1 MNSVNTELRR
11 IMMDGG
17 WHTTDYLAATA
28 GRHLR
33 PEIIWRLAQRTRK
46 SDGAAR
52 VDMVVS
58 ILGRWRRAGAVERQV
73 IRLNGRKATLW
84 RCFRRVC
91 FICGQTALPGRLVCS
106 DACLAEM
113 RRRAARENMG
123 PRGRFAK
130 KDGPRHSATVD
141 PGGTHNGNTD
151 GGSHERC

>member
-33 PEIIWRLAQRTRK
+33 PEIVWRLARRTRK

-52 VDMVVS
+52 VSIVVG
-58 ILGRWRRAGAVERQV
+58 ILCRWRRSGEVEHQV

-84 RCFRRVC
+84 RCVSRTC
-91 FICGQTALPGRLVCS
+91 FICGQTALPGRMVCS
-106 DACLAEM
+106 DSCLAEM
-113 RRRAARENMG
+113 RRRIARENMG
-123 PRGRFAK
+123 PHGRFAK
-130 KDGPRHSATVD
+130 KDDAAGAATVE
-141 PGGTHNGNTD
+141 PGGAPNGNTH
-151 GGSHERC
+151 GGSHERG

>member
-28 GRHLR
+28 GRQLR
-33 PEIIWRLAQRTRK
+33 PEIVWRLAQRTRK

-58 ILGRWRRAGAVERQV
+58 ILGRWRRAGDVERQV

-84 RCFRRVC
+84 RCIRRVC
-91 FICGQTALPGRLVCS
+91 FICGQTALPGRMVCS
-106 DACLAEM
+106 DSCLAEM
-113 RRRAARENMG
+113 RRRVARENMG
-123 PRGRFAK
+123 PRGRFTTKESTGGATTGNNGAEH
-130 KDGPRHSATVD
+130 DGDV
-141 PGGTHNGNTD
+141 D
-151 GGSHERC
+151 GGNHERR

>member
-1 MNSVNTELRR
+1 VNSVNTELKR

-33 PEIIWRLAQRTRK
+33 PELVWRLAQRAGK

-52 VDMVVS
+52 VSIVVS
-58 ILGRWRRAGAVERQV
+58 ILCRWRRAGDVERQV

-84 RCFRRVC
+84 RCVGRAC
-91 FICGQTALPGRLVCS
+91 FICGRSALPGRLVCS
-106 DACLAEM
+106 EACLAEM
-113 RRRAARENMG
+113 RRRVARENMG

-130 KDGPRHSATVD
+130 KDGSRDPTNVD
-141 PGGTHNGNTD
+141 PGGAHNGNTD
-151 GGSHERC
+151 GGSHERR